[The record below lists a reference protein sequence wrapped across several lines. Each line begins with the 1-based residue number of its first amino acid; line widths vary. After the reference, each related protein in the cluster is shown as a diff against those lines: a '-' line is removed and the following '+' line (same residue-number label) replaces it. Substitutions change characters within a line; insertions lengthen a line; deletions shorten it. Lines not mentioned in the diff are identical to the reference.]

1 MQQESSNNQN
11 ESLAQAIARQCKGK
25 SLEALIAN
33 DITRKALLTFVDQK
47 IKTSIMNDE
56 NYPLRARE
64 DKYYMVRNLLLVADQ
79 AYRNAKN
86 APAVRKAIINSFL
99 INNYLK
105 PKPQIEKFKQNLAK
119 YRLAFCLSVRGNYAI
134 FIASVAMP
142 IVLLK
147 IPKSCPGKF
156 LTVLLTKKILSG
168 DLILRLFREANHCF
182 MKIKVKLCL
191 MLPKRIPMNI
201 L

>member
-1 MQQESSNNQN
+1 
-11 ESLAQAIARQCKGK
+11 
-25 SLEALIAN
+25 
-33 DITRKALLTFVDQK
+33 
-47 IKTSIMNDE
+47 MNDE

-105 PKPQIEKFKQNLAK
+105 PKPQIEKFKQE
-119 YRLAFCLSVRGNYAI
+119 FGQVPPS
-134 FIASVAMP
+134 F
-142 IVLLK
+142 LL
-147 IPKSCPGKF
+147 ISPGKLCNLHCIGCYANSSAKNSEKLSWEVF
-156 LTVLLTKKILSG
+156 NRIIDEKILSG